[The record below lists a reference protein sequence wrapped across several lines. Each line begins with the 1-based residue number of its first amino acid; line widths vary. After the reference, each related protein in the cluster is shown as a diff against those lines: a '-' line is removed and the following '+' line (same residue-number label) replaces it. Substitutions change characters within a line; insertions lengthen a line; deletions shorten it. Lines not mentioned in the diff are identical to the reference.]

1 MVADKMHP
9 VAIWRFHPKRN
20 VQMSSSNLAV
30 RMEHT
35 ASDLLSH
42 PPRPKLRVITNE
54 DTSEVRSLRLSTS
67 FTNRKFVVRDQGLRY
82 FRLR

>member
-1 MVADKMHP
+1 
-9 VAIWRFHPKRN
+9 
-20 VQMSSSNLAV
+20 MSSSNLAV

-35 ASDLLSH
+35 ASDLLSQL
-42 PPRPKLRVITNE
+42 PRPSLRVVTNE
-54 DTSEVRSLRLSTS
+54 DTSEVRSVRPRTS

>member
-1 MVADKMHP
+1 
-9 VAIWRFHPKRN
+9 
-20 VQMSSSNLAV
+20 MSSSNLAV

-42 PPRPKLRVITNE
+42 PPRPMLRAVTNT
-54 DTSEVRSLRLSTS
+54 DQPVKSVRPRTS
-67 FTNRKFVVRDQGLRY
+67 FTNRKFVTRDQGLRY